1 MPDDGTE
8 SKSALGA
15 DYYEM
20 IRTDTERVINELLA
34 VMRNRREKAV
44 DEHLENRLCGTNTGS
59 ERAVSAVDSA
69 RLNEIRSSYST
80 GFALAL
86 LQGAVEAFENE
97 REGLE
102 LLKRLIEAEIVELEQ
117 DMEFASKATSA
128 GSPAI
133 N

>member
-1 MPDDGTE
+1 MPDDATE
-8 SKSALGA
+8 LKSAMGA
-15 DYYEM
+15 DYYEL

-34 VMRNRREKAV
+34 VMRNRRETAV
-44 DEHLENRLCGTNTGS
+44 DEHLENRLCGTKMGS
-59 ERAVSAVDSA
+59 ERADSAVDSA
-69 RLNEIRSSYST
+69 RLNEIRTSYST

-102 LLKRLIEAEIVELEQ
+102 FLKRLIEAELVEMEQ
-117 DMEFASKATSA
+117 DAKFSSKATSA
-128 GSPAI
+128 GSTTI